1 MIMKESVSANP
12 EMLKQQPISVREWE
26 LMNGREMRAYLGPL
40 SWKERAT
47 FMLTA
52 AQDFESLPWEER
64 REIRLESIE
73 KFENQPK
80 LSVGEKVHL
89 AFLKGSV
96 KIGDWLNVRLPEQLS
111 KGKELLKYRSPYI
124 LTSSPNAI

>member
-1 MIMKESVSANP
+1 MIMKEAVTP
-12 EMLKQQPISVREWE
+12 KVELLKQYPISVREWE
-26 LMNGREMRAYLGPL
+26 LMNGREMHRYLAPL

-52 AQDFESLPWEER
+52 AQDFEALPWEDR

-73 KFENQPK
+73 KFESQPT
-80 LSVGEKVHL
+80 LSLGDKINL

-111 KGKELLKYRSPYI
+111 KGKELVTRRSPFI
-124 LTSSPNAI
+124 VPDTK

>member
-1 MIMKESVSANP
+1 MIMKELVNSNV
-12 EMLKQQPISVREWE
+12 EVLKQRPISVREWE
-26 LMNGREMRAYLGPL
+26 IMNGREKRAYLAPL

-47 FMLTA
+47 FMLTS

-73 KFENQPK
+73 KLESQSK
-80 LSVGEKVHL
+80 LSLGDKVNL

-111 KGKELLKYRSPYI
+111 KGKELINRRSPYVA
-124 LTSSPNAI
+124 TEAKPV

>member
-1 MIMKESVSANP
+1 MIMKEAVIPNV
-12 EMLKQQPISVREWE
+12 ELLKQYPISVREWE
-26 LMNGREMRAYLGPL
+26 LMNGREMHRYLAPL

-52 AQDFESLPWEER
+52 AQDFEALPWEDR

-73 KFENQPK
+73 KFESQPT
-80 LSVGEKVHL
+80 LSLGDKINL

-111 KGKELLKYRSPYI
+111 KGKELVTRRSPFI
-124 LTSSPNAI
+124 VPDTK